1 MGNQSSGTVGLLP
14 RVFLPAT
21 VTLVSPGGYDFDVQ
35 EGGDGAGQLMQGTDD
50 AFDGMNRLQV
60 GGADYTPAAAA
71 ASLTDNGQSVLFGS
85 QTLAAL
91 TVSREVTVPDGSGQ
105 DFARTIDSFQNTTA
119 NNITTTVTILGNLG
133 SDVATTVFA
142 TSDGTGVVSPND
154 QWIGTDDAING
165 GGTPA
170 VISCIHGPAGLVPTS
185 VSLIGDNL
193 VWTYSITVPAGQTV
207 RLATFTIQSMS
218 RATAIAEANALVTT
232 GGLGGEAG
240 LLLTPAVSAS
250 LVNFDYGMLA
260 VSSTSVDSSGVL
272 TPGEGSIT
280 VAFNEPVLGSGTVAN
295 YRLAIG
301 RTGRPAGYGRRH
313 HDPHHLGHRGQP
325 GHAQVRQLIAGHLPP
340 DGLRYDHGP
349 LRQPA
354 RRQRSV
360 GEQFHPRFRRRA
372 PAGEHSFGTASTFSS
387 GGGGQPAVA
396 VGDFNGDGET
406 GHRRGEYR

>member
-1 MGNQSSGTVGLLP
+1 MGVAWGHVNVLLNNGNGTFGPAVVYGPNTSNPCSIAVGDFTGDGKSDLAVANSGNNSVSILLGNGNGTFATDTTYNTGGTTPESVAAGDFNQDGHLDLAVTNSGSNTVGVLLGNGDGTFAAALIYSSDGSSPYPVADYNVNGSPDLVVGNQSSDTVSLLP

-35 EGGDGAGQLMQGTDD
+35 EGGYGAGQLMQGTDD

-60 GGADYTPAAAA
+60 GGADYTPAATA

-142 TSDGTGVVSPND
+142 TSDGTGLVSAND

-193 VWTYSITVPAGQTV
+193 VWTYSITVPAGQTLPGHIHDPEHEPGQCHCRGQRPGRHRRTRRRSRPAPDSGCLGLV
-207 RLATFTIQSMS
+207 GELRLRHA
-218 RATAIAEANALVTT
+218 
-232 GGLGGEAG
+232 GGLE
-240 LLLTPAVSAS
+240 
-250 LVNFDYGMLA
+250 
-260 VSSTSVDSSGVL
+260 
-272 TPGEGSIT
+272 
-280 VAFNEPVLGSGTVAN
+280 
-295 YRLAIG
+295 
-301 RTGRPAGYGRRH
+301 H
-313 HDPHHLGHRGQP
+313 
-325 GHAQVRQLIAGHLPP
+325 
-340 DGLRYDHGP
+340 
-349 LRQPA
+349 
-354 RRQRSV
+354 V
-360 GEQFHPRFRRRA
+360 G
-372 PAGEHSFGTASTFSS
+372 
-387 GGGGQPAVA
+387 
-396 VGDFNGDGET
+396 
-406 GHRRGEYR
+406 